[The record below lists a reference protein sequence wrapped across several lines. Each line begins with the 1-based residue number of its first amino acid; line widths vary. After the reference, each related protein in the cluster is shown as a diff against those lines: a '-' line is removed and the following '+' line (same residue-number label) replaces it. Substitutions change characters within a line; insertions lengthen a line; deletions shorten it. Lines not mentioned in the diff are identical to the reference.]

1 MIDPFRTN
9 KHNAT
14 SRICKDEIGMFV
26 LLGDHGTPIKKRI
39 MLSFKNHEKIL
50 EALEQ
55 GRDLNEIL
63 CDGSGPYFSIL
74 RLLSDIVSLK
84 KAHQIAIEYCDRSQN
99 YFYHFLKKT
108 AYSAFV
114 FLFSYTMIYFFSNTI
129 YPQMSAYASDLRLV
143 LFFLQRIMDLL
154 MAGLIFFYS
163 FLAYLFCF
171 PSQMKI
177 DRYFLSFPF
186 MKKLISMQ
194 LATLLKPLFD
204 ASLPTKEC
212 FSLIERVQQQKR
224 LQWCVRKILK
234 QLNQGYDLKEA
245 MNHCDEDLLVFIELG
260 MESMKMEQMLSL
272 YQKRTHQQME
282 MKLKKMVRSIQML
295 SYACVG
301 ALVFVAY
308 QILLSPLNVLY
319 TI

>member
-1 MIDPFRTN
+1 MD
-9 KHNAT
+9 
-14 SRICKDEIGMFV
+14 MFV

-39 MLSFKNHEKIL
+39 ELSFKNHKNIL

-55 GRDLNEIL
+55 GKNLNEIL

-108 AYSAFV
+108 AYSVFV
-114 FLFSYTMIYFFSNTI
+114 FLFSYAMIYFFSKTI
-129 YPQMSAYASDLRLV
+129 YPQMSAYANDLRFI
-143 LFFLQRIMDLL
+143 LFCLQRVMDLL
-154 MAGLIFFYS
+154 MISLILFYG

-177 DRYFLSFPF
+177 DRCFLSFSF
-186 MKKLISMQ
+186 MKKLMSIQ
-194 LATLLKPLFD
+194 LATILKPLFEI
-204 ASLPTKEC
+204 SLSTKEC
-212 FSLIERVQQQKR
+212 FSIIKHIQQQKR
-224 LQWCVRKILK
+224 LHWCVQKILK
-234 QLNQGYDLKEA
+234 KLNQGYDLKEA

-272 YQKRTHQQME
+272 YQKRTHKQME
-282 MKLKKMVRSIQML
+282 ATLKKIVRSVQML